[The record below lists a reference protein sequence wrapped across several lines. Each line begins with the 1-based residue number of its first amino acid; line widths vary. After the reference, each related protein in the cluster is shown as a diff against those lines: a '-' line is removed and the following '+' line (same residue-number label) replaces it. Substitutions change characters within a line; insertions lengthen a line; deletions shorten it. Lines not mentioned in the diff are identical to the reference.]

1 MTVDTYNKYNTPQY
15 RGKHEKQWYNVWRVW
30 GPGGPQEE
38 IRVYGRQEAKEA
50 IAGMWDAEI
59 RNERGEVVA

>member
-15 RGKHEKQWYNVWRVW
+15 RGKHEKQWYNVYRVL
-30 GPGGPQEE
+30 GPAGPEEE
-38 IRVYGRQEAKEA
+38 IRVYGRQEALNA
-50 IAGMWDAEI
+50 ILGCWDYEV